1 MAKNPPDEMSSS
13 EPSDLALKHE
23 REIGKLNEG
32 LESVDSRLGGVERK
46 VDTGFERVFTLLDGF
61 RDRLAP
67 KNNSAL
73 YLGVAGLMLA
83 GIPLVAGLV
92 YFTITVTTVPIG
104 ERLSRVE
111 RAVQTNS
118 DNMRDDFE
126 LLIRVDQCLID
137 RGLKSN
143 ETDTALTAARKT
155 KNKEKKQK

>member
-1 MAKNPPDEMSSS
+1 MSSS

-83 GIPLVAGLV
+83 HDNAKD
-92 YFTITVTTVPIG
+92 IG
-104 ERLSRVE
+104 QMKESLARLS
-111 RAVQTNS
+111 S
-118 DNMRDDFE
+118 
-126 LLIRVDQCLID
+126 
-137 RGLKSN
+137 KP
-143 ETDTALTAARKT
+143 
-155 KNKEKKQK
+155 

>member
-1 MAKNPPDEMSSS
+1 MRSS

-46 VDTGFERVFTLLDGF
+46 VDTGFERVFTLLDSF
-61 RDRLAP
+61 RDRMAP

-83 GIPLVAGLV
+83 GIPLIAGLV

-143 ETDTALTAARKT
+143 ETDAALTAARKT
-155 KNKEKKQK
+155 KDKEKKQK